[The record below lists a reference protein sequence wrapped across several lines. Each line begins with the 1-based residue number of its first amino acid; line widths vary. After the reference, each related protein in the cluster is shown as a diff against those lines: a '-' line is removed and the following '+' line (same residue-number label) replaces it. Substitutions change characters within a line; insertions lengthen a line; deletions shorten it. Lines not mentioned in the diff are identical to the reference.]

1 MADNKVNI
9 NFMISYNELKKGI
22 RVIIDKE
29 PYEILESS
37 PMFKARGH
45 SVLQTK
51 LKNLKTGNLIS
62 RTFHPSGS
70 FEEAEV
76 LRKEAK
82 FIYSHQDKYVFS
94 EKDNSSKRFELTGE
108 QIGEKKEFLKSNQIL
123 EALIFEN
130 EIINIALPI
139 KINLKVTE
147 APPGI
152 KGERAQS
159 GTKTVTLETGT
170 KINVPIFIKRG
181 DIIEVNSETGE
192 YVRRVE

>member
-1 MADNKVNI
+1 
-9 NFMISYNELKKGI
+9 MISYNELKKGI
-22 RVIIDKE
+22 RLIIDKE

-37 PMFKARGH
+37 PMFQARGH

-51 LKNLKTGNLIS
+51 LKKLKTGNVIS
-62 RTFHPSGS
+62 RTFHPYES

-82 FIYSHQDKYVFS
+82 FIYSHKEKYVFS
-94 EKDNSSKRFELTGE
+94 EKDNPSQRFELTSE
-108 QIGEKKEFLKSNQIL
+108 QIGEKKEFLKSNQL
-123 EALIFEN
+123 VEALIFED

-147 APPGI
+147 APPSL

-170 KINVPIFIKRG
+170 KINVPLFIKEG
-181 DIIEVNSETGE
+181 DTIEINTGTGE

>member
-1 MADNKVNI
+1 
-9 NFMISYNELKKGI
+9 MISYNELKKGI
-22 RVIIDKE
+22 RIVMDKE
-29 PYEILESS
+29 PYEILESA

-51 LKNLKTGNLIS
+51 SKNLKTGNVIS
-62 RTFHPSGS
+62 RTFHPSDS
-70 FEEAEV
+70 FKEADV

-82 FIYSHQDKYVFS
+82 FIYSHKDKYVFS
-94 EKDNSSKRFELTGE
+94 EKDNPSKRFELTSE
-108 QIGEKKEFLKSNQIL
+108 QIGEKKDFLKSNQAV
-123 EALIFEN
+123 EALVFEN

-159 GTKTVTLETGT
+159 GTKTVTLETRT
-170 KINVPIFIKRG
+170 KINVPLFIKRG
-181 DIIEVNSETGE
+181 DIIEINTETRE

>member
-1 MADNKVNI
+1 
-9 NFMISYNELKKGI
+9 MISYNELKKGI
-22 RVIIDKE
+22 RLIIDKE

-51 LKNLKTGNLIS
+51 LKKLKTGNVIS
-62 RTFHPSGS
+62 RTFHPSES

-82 FIYSHQDKYVFS
+82 FIYSHKEKYVFS
-94 EKDNSSKRFELTGE
+94 EKDNSLQRFELTGE
-108 QIGEKKEFLKSNQIL
+108 QIGEKKEFLKSNQPV
-123 EALIFEN
+123 EALIFED
-130 EIINIALPI
+130 EVISIALPI
-139 KINLKVTE
+139 KINLKVIE

-170 KINVPIFIKRG
+170 KINVPIFINSG
-181 DIIEVNSETGE
+181 DMIEVNSETGE